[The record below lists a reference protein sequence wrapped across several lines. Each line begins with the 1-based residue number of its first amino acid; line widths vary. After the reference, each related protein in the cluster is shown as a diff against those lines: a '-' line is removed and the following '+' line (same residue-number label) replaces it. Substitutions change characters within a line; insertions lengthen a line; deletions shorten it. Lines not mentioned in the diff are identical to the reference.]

1 MIIGEDRLGVV
12 VVGYGYWGPNIVRN
26 IMERT
31 EMRLIALCER
41 DPQRADT
48 FRARYPGFAVVGDLE
63 SALIDPRVDAV
74 LVATPPNTHYALA
87 RQALEAGKHVLVE
100 KPLTTTVE
108 HAVELIELAEERGL
122 TLMPG
127 HTFLYSPPV
136 VKVRQLLASGVLGT
150 PYFVTSSRMNLGIY
164 QPDGVVCDL
173 APHDL
178 SILLYWLGQPV
189 VQVSVA
195 GRGMF
200 DGDVPDTAFMN
211 LTFACGTVANIQISW
226 LAPRK
231 MRETVIVG
239 SRRMVRYADME
250 SDEAIRIYDR
260 GMDKVL
266 PEPESFGEYRLTY
279 RTGDMVAP
287 RIDVAE
293 PLNLE
298 LQDFSRSVLTGAEPR
313 SNARLGLE
321 IVKVLEAAQL
331 SLRLHGQPVRVEL
344 ADTGFA
350 TDDPQPAP
358 VRALRTA

>member
-1 MIIGEDRLGVV
+1 MGITDERINVV

-31 EMRLIALCER
+31 ELRLLALCEL
-41 DPQRADT
+41 DAQRAAQ
-48 FRARYPGFAVVGDLE
+48 FRARYPGVPVEPNLE
-63 SALIDPRVDAV
+63 TLLLDPRVDAV
-74 LVATPPNTHYALA
+74 MVATPPRTHYGLV
-87 RQALEAGKHVLVE
+87 RQALDAGKHVLVE
-100 KPLTTTVE
+100 KPLAT
-108 HAVELIELAEERGL
+108 AVSDATELIEIAQGRELV
-122 TLMPG
+122 LMPG

-136 VKVRQLLASGVLGT
+136 VKVRELLQSGALGN
-150 PYFVTSSRMNLGIY
+150 PYFITSSRMNLGIY

-178 SILLYWLGQPV
+178 SILMYWLDQPV

-211 LTFACGTVANIQISW
+211 LTFACGTVANVQLSW

-239 SRRMVRYADME
+239 SRQMVRYCDLE
-250 SDEAIRIYDR
+250 GDEAIKVYDR
-260 GMDKVL
+260 GMDRVQ
-266 PEPESFGEYRLTY
+266 PAPESFGEYRLTY

-287 RIDVAE
+287 RIDAAE
-293 PLNLE
+293 PLSLE
-298 LQDFSRSVLTGAEPR
+298 LQDFSRAILTGEEPR

-331 SLRLHGQPVRVEL
+331 SMRLHGQPVRVEL
-344 ADTGFA
+344 AD
-350 TDDPQPAP
+350 DPLA
-358 VRALRTA
+358 VDVARVA